1 MPFWGLRPAL
11 KACPAPAARPLLP
24 PPGFA
29 GACVLEYLWGG
40 EAPLVHLGLVQP
52 ATPLAQA
59 PW

>member
-1 MPFWGLRPAL
+1 MGRFTSTATPPSSVN
-11 KACPAPAARPLLP
+11 P
-24 PPGFA
+24 PPAHAGFA

-52 ATPLAQA
+52 ATQLVHA